1 MHKIARILAVA
12 ALLFF
17 SATSYAEWFET
28 KGDEEWRVNY
38 RGTLKGSVP
47 VGMTLIFEGGN
58 LSGTYFYEKS
68 PNDMTLRGR
77 FVGDREFVLEE
88 LSPKGKVAG
97 IFRGTF
103 PEKDPGG
110 RFETAELQYEV
121 MTGTWTSADGKKSY
135 PFYLYFDNVTSNAK
149 GAGRYSNA
157 GVKDDAALE
166 KAVQKFKKA
175 VVERKKKLVVT
186 MLAFPLEVS
195 IDGKDTTLKTAD
207 EFLANYDKIFH
218 DGVYEKIKQSVPHNM
233 FVRHDGIM
241 LGEGEVW
248 FGSDGRVTAINN

>member
-1 MHKIARILAVA
+1 MHKFVQLLAVA

-17 SATSYAEWFET
+17 STASYAEWFET
-28 KGDEEWRVNY
+28 KGDEQWLVNY
-38 RGTLKGSVP
+38 RGTLKNNVP

-58 LSGTYFYEKS
+58 LNGTYFYEKS
-68 PNDMTLRGR
+68 LKDISLRGR

-88 LSPKGKVAG
+88 LSPKGKVVG
-97 IFRGTF
+97 IFRGSF

-110 RFETAELQYEV
+110 HFETAELRYEV
-121 MTGTWTSADGKKSY
+121 MTGTWTSADGRKSY

-149 GAGRYSNA
+149 GAGRYSEA
-157 GVKDDAALE
+157 GVKDDAAFE

-175 VVERKKKLVVT
+175 VVERKKKLVVSL
-186 MLAFPLEVS
+186 LAFPIAVN
-195 IDGKDTTLKTAD
+195 IDGKETTLKTAA

-218 DGVYEKIKQSVPHNM
+218 DGICEKIKQSVPHNM